1 LSRFGRLFD
10 AFGRHSYRNPY
21 APKSGGCLSANGPQ
35 RRPGTAGRAP
45 RRDAG
50 RARTADA
57 RRAPRSVTPAR
68 ACAFAVL
75 RRVFEEGAWADRA
88 LRGEA
93 ERLRLDPR
101 ERALATR
108 LAYGAVQRRATLDHL
123 IEGWTDR
130 PAEALEPAVLA
141 ALRLGIFQLAYLDRV
156 PAHAAV
162 DESVELAKASSRGG
176 AGLVNAVLR
185 RAAREAAARVARLTD
200 ATPAD
205 AALAHSYPEWIAALW
220 WEALRAEDACALMR
234 AGNEPAEAALRAN
247 TLKID
252 PAGLRERLA
261 VATSPAPPAPWL
273 PEALVLD
280 APFDAHGAP
289 EWEAGLFMPQ
299 SRAAMEV
306 ARLLDPRP
314 GERVLDLCAA
324 PGGKTTHL
332 AALQGDE
339 GEIVAVERHAG
350 RADALRRTAHR
361 LGARSIEVR
370 TADATTAAVGE
381 PGAYDRVLVDPP
393 CSDLGTLA
401 SRPDARW
408 RKSPDA
414 PARLARTQAAILDAG
429 AAALRPGGTLVY
441 STCTISPAE
450 NEAVVSGFLDRRPDF
465 TADPLGS
472 DVHVWQ
478 HPSVGSFLLTLPH
491 RHGTEGFFIARLRQ
505 REAG

>member
-1 LSRFGRLFD
+1 
-10 AFGRHSYRNPY
+10 
-21 APKSGGCLSANGPQ
+21 
-35 RRPGTAGRAP
+35 
-45 RRDAG
+45 
-50 RARTADA
+50 
-57 RRAPRSVTPAR
+57 VTPAR
-68 ACAFAVL
+68 ACAFTVL

-93 ERLRLDPR
+93 ERLRLDAR

-123 IEGWTDR
+123 IEGWTER
-130 PAEALEPAVLA
+130 PADALEPAVLA
-141 ALRLGIFQLAYLDRV
+141 ALRLGVFQLAYLDRV

-162 DESVELAKASSRGG
+162 GESVELTKASSRGG

-200 ATPAD
+200 ATPAE

-220 WEALRAEDACALMR
+220 WDALGAVDARALMR
-234 AGNEPAEAALRAN
+234 AGNAPAEAVLRAN

-252 PAGLRERLA
+252 PAALRERLG
-261 VATSPAPPAPWL
+261 VATRPAPPGPPL

-289 EWEAGLFMPQ
+289 EWESGLFMPQ
-299 SRAAMEV
+299 SRAAMAV

-314 GERVLDLCAA
+314 GEQVLDLCAA

-332 AALQGDE
+332 AALQGDD
-339 GEIVAVERHAG
+339 GRIVAVERHAG
-350 RADALRRTAHR
+350 RAEALRRTAHR

-370 TADATTAAVGE
+370 TADAATAAEE
-381 PGAYDRVLVDPP
+381 PAAFDRVLVDPP

-408 RKSPDA
+408 RKSADA

-450 NEAVVSGFLDRRPDF
+450 NEGVVSGFLARRPDF
-465 TADPLGS
+465 TADPLCS
-472 DVHVWQ
+472 DVPVWQ

-491 RHGTEGFFIARLRQ
+491 RHGTEGFFIARLR
-505 REAG
+505 RAEAG